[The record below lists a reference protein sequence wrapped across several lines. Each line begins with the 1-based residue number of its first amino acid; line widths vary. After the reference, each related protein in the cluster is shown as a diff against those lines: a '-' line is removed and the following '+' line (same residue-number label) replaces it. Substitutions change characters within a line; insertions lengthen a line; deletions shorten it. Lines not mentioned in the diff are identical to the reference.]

1 MLLTYSKCIQKYG
14 SKYNLHKKVENKE
27 IYQLEKGIYSDV
39 RYVSELQ
46 IISKKYPEAIFT
58 LNSAFYYHRLTD
70 TIPEK

>member
-1 MLLTYSKCIQKYG
+1 MYTKIR
-14 SKYNLHKKVENKE
+14 SKYNLNKKIKNEE
-27 IYQLEKGIYSDV
+27 LYQLEKGIYSNKK
-39 RYVSELQ
+39 YVPEIQ